1 MKSEAIDYAERA
13 LLGSLLMRPRELEFC
28 GGLTAADFR
37 DADRG
42 KMFSAIVELGDLS
55 DATLVALQL
64 EGSGS
69 PPPRGLPG
77 WHTAVARMLDYDIVD
92 IEAVPVYVQKI
103 KEAAI
108 ERRITNRYTDG
119 GGA

>member
-1 MKSEAIDYAERA
+1 MRSEAIDYAERA

-28 GGLTAADFR
+28 GGLKASDFR

-42 KMFSAIVELGDLS
+42 RMFNAIVELGDLG

-64 EGSGS
+64 EGSGAT
-69 PPPRGLPG
+69 PPRGLPG
-77 WHTAVARMLDYDIVD
+77 WHTAVAKMLDHDIVD
-92 IEAVPVYVQKI
+92 IEAVPLYVQKI

-108 ERRITNRYTDG
+108 ERRIASRYTDG